1 MHNVEI
7 RGTGSYIPD
16 RVVHNDELSQIV
28 DTSDQ
33 WIRERTGIRERRIS
47 TGENTSELAVKAARK
62 ALADAEVKAEEI
74 GLIIVATVT
83 PDKFFPSTAC
93 IVQRELS
100 AGKAMSFDIS
110 AACSGFIYALDV
122 AAGLI
127 KTGAC
132 ENALVIGAEVLS
144 KIIDWK
150 DRNTCVL
157 FADGAGAAVLGRG
170 EKGIRSSF
178 TGADGTG
185 GDFLG
190 CDAVPVKNAFIPDHG
205 GQTPSYL
212 TMNGKEVFKFAV
224 RIMVEC
230 IRQVLN
236 KEGCSLEEVKY
247 IVPHQANNRIV
258 EATAKKLGIG
268 KDKFYM
274 NLDKCGN
281 TSGASIPLALDEI
294 AGRGLLSKGD
304 QLILVGFGAGLTYGA
319 QLIEWT
325 K

>member
-1 MHNVEI
+1 
-7 RGTGSYIPD
+7 
-16 RVVHNDELSQIV
+16 
-28 DTSDQ
+28 
-33 WIRERTGIRERRIS
+33 
-47 TGENTSELAVKAARK
+47 
-62 ALADAEVKAEEI
+62 
-74 GLIIVATVT
+74 
-83 PDKFFPSTAC
+83 
-93 IVQRELS
+93 
-100 AGKAMSFDIS
+100 
-110 AACSGFIYALDV
+110 
-122 AAGLI
+122 
-127 KTGAC
+127 
-132 ENALVIGAEVLS
+132 
-144 KIIDWK
+144 
-150 DRNTCVL
+150 
-157 FADGAGAAVLGRG
+157 
-170 EKGIRSSF
+170 
-178 TGADGTG
+178 
-185 GDFLG
+185 
-190 CDAVPVKNAFIPDHG
+190 
-205 GQTPSYL
+205 
-212 TMNGKEVFKFAV
+212 
-224 RIMVEC
+224 MVEC